1 MCRRITCSIC
11 GKPSFAGCGLHIES
25 VLGDVT
31 PAERCPGHDAPSATP
46 GGRVPVL
53 KRLFDL
59 MGGAA
64 PRLMGGVAPSAT
76 KGREK
81 GRAK

>member
-1 MCRRITCSIC
+1 MAMCRRITCSTC

-25 VLGDVT
+25 VLGDVA
-31 PAERCPGHDAPSATP
+31 PAERCPGHDAPRPTP
-46 GGRVPVL
+46 GERVPML

-64 PRLMGGVAPSAT
+64 PNGT
-76 KGREK
+76 KGQ
-81 GRAK
+81 AK